1 MFNKKAPLTKK
12 RDAVELTVERVYR
25 RGFPSVEV
33 QPASPS
39 LVELGPAVEPTGSS
53 TEAAVD
59 EKTRFT
65 STALTKKHQL
75 SPPFN

>member
-1 MFNKKAPLTKK
+1 MKK
-12 RDAVELTVERVYR
+12 RVSVELPVERACGL
-25 RGFPSVEV
+25 GFTSVEV

-39 LVELGPAVEPTGSS
+39 LVELGPTVEPTGSS
-53 TEAAVD
+53 TEVAVD

-65 STALTKKHQL
+65 STALTKKHPL